1 MSPRISSILRKEGT
15 YHSDCNKLKFKV
27 LSFQLESFI
36 AGSLPIEDEIQCPE
50 SCLFE
55 IQVCENERSQLLLP
69 YDLLLEV
76 QAGI

>member
-1 MSPRISSILRKEGT
+1 M
-15 YHSDCNKLKFKV
+15 